1 MACHWSRQHDFAA
14 AGGQPRQQPAE
25 DPSIGSETLFR
36 RSRPPQVTSGYRR
49 PSFICGNPSSR
60 SRSLARLQLR
70 VRRSLWKAYRARSS
84 RPVPNSRSSTS
95 PRADGRYAR
104 HPQHLIGAIAASAK
118 LMGAECI
125 CSGIRPQIAQIIVQL
140 GLDLSVTSKVTMA
153 DAFAMA
159 LRRVKGPSRIA
170 RILPSCN
177 IRLRHVFPDAAC
189 GPAQRRAISRLPLQS
204 RRPLQYLS
212 RTSGLSGRAPKLSDQ
227 GKNRRS
233 RRAYSLAL
241 KKHWRITMVK
251 SQNTIVEDRVR
262 ERAYALWENGWSAR
276 RPIRRILAAGP
287 IRS

>member
-1 MACHWSRQHDFAA
+1 MNFAA

-60 SRSLARLQLR
+60 CRSLARLQCACADRYGKLTGRDRRGPCPIRDHRHHR
-70 VRRSLWKAYRARSS
+70 VPTVDTLVA
-84 RPVPNSRSSTS
+84 
-95 PRADGRYAR
+95 
-104 HPQHLIGAIAASAK
+104 QHLITTIAAAK
-118 LMGAECI
+118 LMGADCI

-140 GLDLSVTSKVTMA
+140 GLDLSVTSKATMA

-189 GPAQRRAISRLPLQS
+189 GPRSEGPYPGCRCSHGARSNICPVRAAS
-204 RRPLQYLS
+204 
-212 RTSGLSGRAPKLSDQ
+212 
-227 GKNRRS
+227 
-233 RRAYSLAL
+233 
-241 KKHWRITMVK
+241 
-251 SQNTIVEDRVR
+251 
-262 ERAYALWENGWSAR
+262 
-276 RPIRRILAAGP
+276 AAGHQSCLTKEKTDVRVAL
-287 IRS
+287 IASH